1 MACRLVILASGT
13 GTIAQAIID
22 AHELDIEV
30 VAVLSDQVASQVLER
45 ARTAGIPNECIP
57 VGNSR
62 NQWNS
67 EIIEKTAAFEPDL
80 VVSAG
85 FMRILP
91 PDFVHRFPTINIH
104 PSLLPDFPGAHAV
117 RDALAAGVLT
127 TGSTV
132 HWVDAG
138 VDTGPIITQ
147 MQVPVLPGDDEITL
161 HERIKKIERGLMVTT
176 IALILPTLE
185 QHV

>member
-1 MACRLVILASGT
+1 MAFRLVILASGS
-13 GTIAQAIID
+13 GSIAQAIID
-22 AHELDIEV
+22 AHELDIKV
-30 VAVLSDQVASQVLER
+30 VAVLSDQIASQVLER
-45 ARTAGIPNECIP
+45 AKTAGIPSECIP

-62 NQWNS
+62 ELWNT
-67 EIIEKTAAFEPDL
+67 EFIEKTAAFEPDL

-91 PDFVHRFPTINIH
+91 PDFVLRFPTINIH

-117 RDALAAGVLT
+117 RDALAAGVLV

-138 VDTGPIITQ
+138 VDTGPIITH
-147 MQVPVLPGDDEITL
+147 MQVPVLPHDNERTL
-161 HERIKKIERGLMVTT
+161 HERIKNIERGLIVTT
-176 IALILPTLE
+176 IALILPKLE

>member
-1 MACRLVILASGT
+1 MTCRLVILASGT
-13 GTIAQAIID
+13 GSIAQAIID

-45 ARTAGIPNECIP
+45 AKTAGIPIECIP
-57 VGNSR
+57 VGISR
-62 NQWNS
+62 ELWNI
-67 EIIEKTAAFEPDL
+67 EIIEKTAAFQPDL

-91 PDFVHRFPTINIH
+91 PDFVDRFPTINIH

-117 RDALAAGVLT
+117 RDALTAGVPT

-132 HWVDAG
+132 HW
-138 VDTGPIITQ
+138 
-147 MQVPVLPGDDEITL
+147 EIGKKGGMNIYSRKTIYKIRRQYP
-161 HERIKKIERGLMVTT
+161 HETCT
-176 IALILPTLE
+176 DN
-185 QHV
+185 